1 MHRKFKNL
9 SRKSS
14 RNFARQKSTHPDE
27 PLDDGVSVLVDVVK
41 FVVLDE
47 GNPSFILDILDLSL
61 FGLFL
66 ICKFSHLRRCWHNW
80 DSACLVERGEE
91 HNFFLSLENPYFLVY
106 ADIRRFA
113 NLQLWPVPVVPGGR
127 RADLPLRQSPLRER
141 RPPLCRLTLIQRP
154 SRHPASFAR
163 KWSSSHQISRRILA
177 ITILH
182 KFHQAF
188 FKMHFRM

>member
-66 ICKFSHLRRCWHNW
+66 ICKFSHLRRCWHN
-80 DSACLVERGEE
+80 
-91 HNFFLSLENPYFLVY
+91 
-106 ADIRRFA
+106 
-113 NLQLWPVPVVPGGR
+113 
-127 RADLPLRQSPLRER
+127 
-141 RPPLCRLTLIQRP
+141 
-154 SRHPASFAR
+154 
-163 KWSSSHQISRRILA
+163 
-177 ITILH
+177 
-182 KFHQAF
+182 
-188 FKMHFRM
+188 